1 MRLVY
6 RGASYEYAPPQVEIE
21 DTGLTGNY
29 RGHELHF
36 HQVKRQKVRQ
46 ASVELHYRGAIYTT
60 TAPSEIVK

>member
-6 RGASYEYAPPQVEIE
+6 RGASYETNAPQVEIE

-36 HQVKRQKVRQ
+36 HQAKRQKARQ
-46 ASVELHYRGAIYTT
+46 VGVELHYRGAVYTS
-60 TAPSEIVK
+60 TAPSEIIK